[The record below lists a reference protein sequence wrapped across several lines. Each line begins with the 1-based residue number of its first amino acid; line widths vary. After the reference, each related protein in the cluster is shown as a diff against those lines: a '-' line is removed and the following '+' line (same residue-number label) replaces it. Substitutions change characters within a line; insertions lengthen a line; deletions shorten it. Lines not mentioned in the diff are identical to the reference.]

1 MSRTCQWGRTKHRPV
16 LSWQRLFGTADIKT
30 ITSQISLVKKYTKRN
45 QSGPLSSWS
54 DTPPLLNPSETR
66 QFYKRGQDHCLK
78 VHKNRF
84 HGQVQPFS
92 PFWFF
97 PPKTLPCKVGLY
109 QFFSVISVIV
119 WIRPPWFCIAQ
130 FPEWLVV
137 PNSGAGT
144 KRLYLG
150 GTCPNYESTSQYRFR
165 SWRKSSHIITFS
177 F

>member
-1 MSRTCQWGRTKHRPV
+1 MSRTCQWVCPKHRPV

-30 ITSQISLVKKYTKRN
+30 ITSQISLVKKYIKRN

-109 QFFSVISVIV
+109 RFFFCYICYRLNTSTLVLHSAV
-119 WIRPPWFCIAQ
+119 PW
-130 FPEWLVV
+130 V
-137 PNSGAGT
+137 AG
-144 KRLYLG
+144 RAELG
-150 GTCPNYESTSQYRFR
+150 GGYKEIVSGGNLPKLWEHLS
-165 SWRKSSHIITFS
+165 I
-177 F
+177 

>member
-1 MSRTCQWGRTKHRPV
+1 MRSYQAPPCSFMTAAIWHRRYKNNHLPNQFGQEVYKEEPV
-16 LSWQRLFGTADIKT
+16 WS
-30 ITSQISLVKKYTKRN
+30 SQLLI
-45 QSGPLSSWS
+45 
-54 DTPPLLNPSETR
+54 DTPSLLNPSETR
-66 QFYKRGQDHCLK
+66 QFYKSGQDHCLK

-165 SWRKSSHIITFS
+165 SWRTSSHIITFS